1 MFNYKTFNNIAEDGL
16 DILRNKKFKEV
27 SEKPDGILLRSY
39 NISNKDF
46 EDNLL
51 CIARAGAGTNNIPIE
66 DATKKGIVVF
76 NTPGANANAV
86 KELVICGMLLSSR
99 GIIEGIEFA
108 KKLDFEDAESLN
120 KAMEAQKKA
129 FAGNELAGKT
139 LGIIGLGSIGS
150 MLAQAAHT
158 LGMRL
163 VGYDPYISIEGA
175 WRLPADVEKAETMEA
190 LLQQSDYVSLHVPL
204 VEDTKNL
211 INKSNLKKFKNGA
224 RLINLSRG
232 GIVNT
237 DDVIAGLENGNL
249 GRFVTDFPTPELI
262 KRSVDKNDVVLL
274 PHLGAS
280 TKEAEVNCAVMA
292 ANQMVNYLQDGTIL
306 NSVNF
311 PRISLSRGTN
321 HRLVIINHNEPGMIS
336 KIADSIAAFDIN
348 IAEMTNKSRDEI
360 AINLIDLESQA
371 SKQLIEQL
379 KSVEHVMSVRSLDID
394 SQEL

>member
-211 INKSNLKKFKNGA
+211 INKSNLKNFKNGA

-237 DDVIAGLENGNL
+237 DDVIAELENGNL

-379 KSVEHVMSVRSLDID
+379 KSVEHVMSVRSLDVD
-394 SQEL
+394 S

>member
-237 DDVIAGLENGNL
+237 DDVIEGLENGNL

-394 SQEL
+394 S

>member
-175 WRLPADVEKAETMEA
+175 WRLPADVEKAETMEPKQRI
-190 LLQQSDYVSLHVPL
+190 LLGCDWWDMILTFQS
-204 VEDTKNL
+204 K
-211 INKSNLKKFKNGA
+211 G
-224 RLINLSRG
+224 RG
-232 GIVNT
+232 GFLQT
-237 DDVIAGLENGNL
+237 LRRL
-249 GRFVTDFPTPELI
+249 RPWKLFCSSQTMFLCMFH
-262 KRSVDKNDVVLL
+262 LL
-274 PHLGAS
+274 RTQKILS
-280 TKEAEVNCAVMA
+280 T
-292 ANQMVNYLQDGTIL
+292 
-306 NSVNF
+306 
-311 PRISLSRGTN
+311 
-321 HRLVIINHNEPGMIS
+321 
-336 KIADSIAAFDIN
+336 
-348 IAEMTNKSRDEI
+348 
-360 AINLIDLESQA
+360 SQT
-371 SKQLIEQL
+371 
-379 KSVEHVMSVRSLDID
+379 
-394 SQEL
+394 